1 VLVGE
6 IHTEAMTPTRRV
18 RRELTIEQV
27 QRWVVSFLILAV
39 AAFPLGALV
48 AVIRSIVDDGR
59 RSDGI
64 ILLFVMAALG
74 VVALAAIR
82 IVHRRPLGSPL
93 LVLGVLPAVVAAFF
107 VL

>member
-1 VLVGE
+1 M
-6 IHTEAMTPTRRV
+6 ARTRAP
-18 RRELTIEQV
+18 RELTIEQV

-48 AVIRSIVDDGR
+48 AVINSIVDDGR

-64 ILLFVMAALG
+64 ILLVVMAVIG
-74 VVALAAIR
+74 VVALGMIR
-82 IVHRRPLGSPL
+82 LVHRRPVFALWIL
-93 LVLGVLPAVVAAFF
+93 LGVLPAVAAGIF

>member
-1 VLVGE
+1 MAR
-6 IHTEAMTPTRRV
+6 TRV

-39 AAFPLGALV
+39 SAFPLGALM

-64 ILLFVMAALG
+64 LLLIVMAVIGTVALG
-74 VVALAAIR
+74 AIR
-82 IVHRRPLGSPL
+82 LVHRRPAFAPWILLGA
-93 LVLGVLPAVVAAFF
+93 LPAVVAGVAI
-107 VL
+107 L